1 MVTLVAPND
10 DSVTDPMTQM
20 RAMIYRA
27 YGGPER
33 LELAQLPRPV
43 PAANQVL
50 IRVHASSVNPIDWK
64 RGSGALRL
72 LMPASFPLVP
82 GFDIAGEVASVGP
95 GVTAFSAG
103 VRVHARIGEMSGG
116 ASAEYAVAGIDV
128 VAPMPPGLDFA
139 DAAGL
144 PLAGMTAL
152 QGLRDQAGMP
162 LEGSKD
168 RVLIVGA
175 SGGVGHF
182 AVQIAL
188 SAGATVVGV
197 CSGRNAA
204 LVTSL
209 GAHQV
214 LDYTQ
219 PDPYRGQAPFDIVL
233 DCVGSQA
240 GPWLPLLGPGG
251 RYVSTVPGPGIFLR
265 SALNPFSSKKV
276 KPVLLKSR
284 AADLRILDQLFEAKK
299 LRVVI
304 DSRHPLDQ
312 LAAAWTRS
320 ISGRAAGKIIVDVV

>member
-1 MVTLVAPND
+1 MLASSTFMTL
-10 DSVTDPMTQM
+10 M

-33 LELAQLPRPV
+33 LESVELPRPV
-43 PAANQVL
+43 AAANQVL
-50 IRVHASSVNPIDWK
+50 VRVRASSVNPIDWK
-64 RGSGALRL
+64 RGSGALRMI
-72 LMPASFPLVP
+72 MPASFPLVP
-82 GFDIAGEVASVGP
+82 GFDIAGEVAAIGA
-95 GVTAFSAG
+95 GVTAFSVG
-103 VRVHARIGEMSGG
+103 MRVHARIGELSGG
-116 ASAEYAVAGIDV
+116 ASAEYAVAGTDV
-128 VAPMPPGLDFA
+128 VAPMPEGLDFA

-152 QGLRDQAGMP
+152 QGLRDQASMP

-182 AVQIAL
+182 AVQIAR

-209 GAHQV
+209 GAREV

-219 PDPYRGQAPFDIVL
+219 PEPYRGQAPFDIVL
-233 DCVGSQA
+233 DCVAGDP

-251 RYVSTVPGPGIFLR
+251 RYASCVPGPSVFLR
-265 SALNPFSSKKV
+265 AALNPFSSKKV

-284 AADLRILDQLFEAKK
+284 AADLRVLDQLFEAKK

-304 DSRHPLDQ
+304 DSRHPLEK
-312 LAAAWTRS
+312 LAAAWERS
-320 ISGRAAGKIIVDVV
+320 ISGRAAGKIIVEVA